1 MRRSVEPA
9 GIGGKRIMTYHTIS
23 VQTELERR
31 RALAVR
37 NNGARRRATL
47 AALDDMLEQLEQ
59 LNLNDRA
66 VVPAELAQ
74 QLVRFGISYHPAV
87 GIPDLIELVF
97 SRQEQ
102 FMLTAPER
110 GSRVPSVEELEAYF
124 EMKSAPRV
132 A

>member
-1 MRRSVEPA
+1 
-9 GIGGKRIMTYHTIS
+9 MTYHTIS
-23 VQTELERR
+23 AQTELERR
-31 RALAVR
+31 RAVAAR

-47 AALDDMLEQLEQ
+47 AALDDVLEQLEQ
-59 LNLNDRA
+59 LNLNDHGA
-66 VVPAELAQ
+66 VPAGLAQ
-74 QLVRFGISYHPAV
+74 RLVRFGISYHPAV

-110 GSRVPSVEELEAYF
+110 GSRVPSVEELEAFF
-124 EMKSAPRV
+124 ELKSAPRV

>member
-1 MRRSVEPA
+1 
-9 GIGGKRIMTYHTIS
+9 MTYHTIS
-23 VQTELERR
+23 AQTELERR
-31 RALAVR
+31 RALAAR
-37 NNGARRRATL
+37 NAGVRRRAAL
-47 AALDDMLEQLEQ
+47 AALDNMLEQLEQ
-59 LNLNDRA
+59 LNLNDHA
-66 VVPAELAQ
+66 GVPPELSQ
-74 QLVRFGISYHPAV
+74 RLVRFGISYHPAV

-110 GSRVPSVEELEAYF
+110 GSRVPSVEELEAFF